1 MNKTINN
8 NYMNKILTGLS
19 ALALVF
25 TLSACSEEQ
34 TTVQEVEKVEK
45 VQVMKLT
52 STVIEREVVLPTTLE
67 GYDNMK
73 ISSSVSGIIND
84 ILVDV
89 GDKVS
94 KGQVLVK
101 MDPTQYTTTKLQY
114 ANLGVEMGRMEALKE
129 AGSISQ
135 QIYDQT
141 KTQYEQLKEQLAL
154 YEKNTFVR
162 ADFAGVISARNFEPG
177 ELCAGQPILQLT
189 QINKLKAYINVQ
201 EAYFPQFKNGM
212 KLSIASDIYPGKT
225 FNATVEMVYPTIDPA
240 SHTFTVK
247 VVIPNASETLRPG
260 MYVSTTVPVGK
271 VKGLLVPYQS
281 VLKLIGSNE
290 RYVFVNNNGVA
301 KRVKVELGK
310 RYDRDVEIIS
320 EELKDGDELVV
331 VGQGRLVDG
340 VKLEIVK

>member
-1 MNKTINN
+1 MNKFVSTVSVVAFI
-8 NYMNKILTGLS
+8 M
-19 ALALVF
+19 A
-25 TLSACSEEQ
+25 LSAC
-34 TTVQEVEKVEK
+34 TKQEVVTQEQEKVEK
-45 VQVMKLT
+45 VQVMKMT
-52 STVIEREVVLPTTLE
+52 ASEIQREVILPSTLE

-73 ISSSVSGIIND
+73 VSSSVSGIID
-84 ILVDV
+84 EILVDV
-89 GDKVS
+89 GDRVS
-94 KGQVLVK
+94 KGQLLVK

-114 ANLGVEMGRMEALKE
+114 ANLGVEMGRMDALKE

-154 YEKNTFVR
+154 YETNTFVR

-201 EAYFPQFKNGM
+201 EAYFPYLKNGM
-212 KLSIASDIYPGKT
+212 KLTITSDIYPGKE
-225 FNATVEMVYPTIDPA
+225 FPATIEMVYPTIDPS
-240 SHTFTVK
+240 SHTFSVK
-247 VVIPNASETLRPG
+247 VQVPNASELLRPG
-260 MYVSTTVPVGK
+260 MYVTTTISVGK
-271 VKGLLVPYQS
+271 VNGILVPYQS

-290 RYVFVNNNGVA
+290 RYVFVNDNGVA
-301 KRVKVELGK
+301 KRVKVTLGK

-320 EELKDGDELVV
+320 EELKEGDELVV

-340 VKLEIVK
+340 VKLEIIK

>member
-1 MNKTINN
+1 
-8 NYMNKILTGLS
+8 MNKILTSLAAVAVMLS
-19 ALALVF
+19 V
-25 TLSACSEEQ
+25 TACSQEEQ
-34 TTVQEVEKVEK
+34 TTTQVVEKVEK
-45 VQVMKLT
+45 VQVMSLKT
-52 STVIEREVVLPTTLE
+52 TQIEREVILPTTLE
-67 GYDNMK
+67 GYENMK
-73 ISSSVSGIIND
+73 VSSSVSGIID
-84 ILVDV
+84 EILVDV
-89 GDKVS
+89 GSRVS
-94 KGQVLVK
+94 KGQLLVK

-141 KTQYEQLKEQLAL
+141 KTQYNQLKEQLAL
-154 YEKNTFVR
+154 YETNTFVR
-162 ADFAGVISARNFEPG
+162 ADFSGVISARNFEPG

-201 EAYFPQFKNGM
+201 ENYFPYLKKGM
-212 KLSIASDIYPGKT
+212 KLTLTSDIYPGKT
-225 FNATVEMVYPTIDPA
+225 FPANVEIVYPTIDPS
-240 SHTFTVK
+240 SHTFSVK
-247 VVIPNASETLRPG
+247 VVIPNASEVLRPG
-260 MYVSTTVPVGK
+260 MYVSTSIPVGK
-271 VKGLLVPYQS
+271 EQGMMVPYQS

-320 EELKDGDELVV
+320 DQLKDGDQLVV

-340 VKLEIVK
+340 VKLEIIK

>member
-1 MNKTINN
+1 MIN
-8 NYMNKILTGLS
+8 MNKILTSLS
-19 ALALVF
+19 ALALIL

-52 STVIEREVVLPTTLE
+52 ATEIEREVVLPSTLE

-73 ISSSVSGIIND
+73 VSTSVSGIID
-84 ILVDV
+84 EILVDV

-94 KGQVLVK
+94 KGQLLVK

-114 ANLGVEMGRMEALKE
+114 ANLGVEMGRMDALKE

-141 KTQYEQLKEQLAL
+141 KTQYNQLKEQLAL
-154 YEKNTFVR
+154 YEANTFVR

-201 EAYFPQFKNGM
+201 ENYFPYLKKGM
-212 KLSIASDIYPGKT
+212 KLTLTSDIYPGKT
-225 FNATVEMVYPTIDPA
+225 FPASVEVVYPTIDPS
-240 SHTFTVK
+240 SHTFSVK
-247 VVIPNASETLRPG
+247 VLIPNASEVLRPG
-260 MYVSTTVPVGK
+260 MYVTTSIPVGK
-271 VKGLLVPYQS
+271 VNGLLVPYQS

-310 RYDRDVEIIS
+310 RYDRDIEIIS
-320 EELKDGDELVV
+320 EDLKEGDELIV

>member
-1 MNKTINN
+1 MIN
-8 NYMNKILTGLS
+8 MNKILTSLS
-19 ALALVF
+19 ALALIL

-52 STVIEREVVLPTTLE
+52 ATEIEREVVLPSTLE

-73 ISSSVSGIIND
+73 VSTSVSGIID
-84 ILVDV
+84 EILVDV

-94 KGQVLVK
+94 KGQLLVK

-114 ANLGVEMGRMEALKE
+114 ANLGVEMGRMDALKE

-141 KTQYEQLKEQLAL
+141 KTQYNQLKEQLAL
-154 YEKNTFVR
+154 YETNTFVR

-201 EAYFPQFKNGM
+201 ENYFPYLKKGM
-212 KLSIASDIYPGKT
+212 KLTLTSDIYPGKT
-225 FNATVEMVYPTIDPA
+225 FPASVEVVYPTIDPS
-240 SHTFTVK
+240 SHTFSVK
-247 VVIPNASETLRPG
+247 VLIPNASEVLRPG
-260 MYVSTTVPVGK
+260 MYVTTSIPVGK

-310 RYDRDVEIIS
+310 RYDRDIEIIS
-320 EELKDGDELVV
+320 EDLKEGDELVV

>member
-1 MNKTINN
+1 
-8 NYMNKILTGLS
+8 MNKIVTILAS
-19 ALALVF
+19 MALVV
-25 TLSACSEEQ
+25 SMASCSEEQ
-34 TTVQEVEKVEK
+34 TTVQEIEKVEK
-45 VQVMKLT
+45 VQVMKLAT
-52 STVIEREVVLPTTLE
+52 TEIEREVILPTTLE

-73 ISSSVSGIIND
+73 ISSSVSGIIDD

-89 GDKVS
+89 GDKVA
-94 KGQVLVK
+94 KGQLLVK
-101 MDPTQYTTTKLQY
+101 MDPTQYTTTKLSY
-114 ANLGVEMGRMEALKE
+114 ANLGVEMGRMEALKA

-154 YEKNTFVR
+154 YEENTFVR

-201 EAYFPQFKNGM
+201 ENYFPYLKNGM
-212 KLSIASDIYPGKT
+212 KLTIVSDIYPGKQ
-225 FNATVEMVYPTIDPA
+225 FPATVEMVYPTIDPS

-247 VVIPNASETLRPG
+247 VTIPNASETLRPG
-260 MYVSTTVPVGK
+260 MYVSTSIPVGK
-271 VKGLLVPYQS
+271 VQGMLVPYQS

-290 RYVFVNNNGVA
+290 RYVFVNDGGKA
-301 KRVKVELGK
+301 KRITVTLGK
-310 RYDRDVEIIS
+310 RFDRDVEIIS
-320 EELKDGDELVV
+320 EELKEGDELIV

>member
-1 MNKTINN
+1 MIN
-8 NYMNKILTGLS
+8 MNKILTSLS
-19 ALALVF
+19 ALALIL

-52 STVIEREVVLPTTLE
+52 ATEIEREVVLPSTLE

-73 ISSSVSGIIND
+73 VSTSVSGIID
-84 ILVDV
+84 EILVDV

-94 KGQVLVK
+94 KGQLLVK

-114 ANLGVEMGRMEALKE
+114 ANLGVEMGRMDALKE

-141 KTQYEQLKEQLAL
+141 KTQYNQLKEQLAL
-154 YEKNTFVR
+154 YETNTFVR

-201 EAYFPQFKNGM
+201 ENYFPYLKKGM
-212 KLSIASDIYPGKT
+212 KLTLTSDIYPGKT
-225 FNATVEMVYPTIDPA
+225 FPASVEVVYPTIDPS
-240 SHTFTVK
+240 SHTFSVK
-247 VVIPNASETLRPG
+247 VLIPNASEVLRPG
-260 MYVSTTVPVGK
+260 MYVTTSIPVGK
-271 VKGLLVPYQS
+271 VQGLLVPYQA

-310 RYDRDVEIIS
+310 RYDRDIEIIS
-320 EELKDGDELVV
+320 EELKEGDELVV

>member
-1 MNKTINN
+1 
-8 NYMNKILTGLS
+8 MNKILTSLS
-19 ALALVF
+19 AIALVL

-34 TTVQEVEKVEK
+34 TTTQVVEKVEK
-45 VQVMKLT
+45 VQVMTL
-52 STVIEREVVLPTTLE
+52 STTEIEREVILPSTLE
-67 GYDNMK
+67 GFENIK
-73 ISSSVSGIIND
+73 VSSSVSGIID
-84 ILVDV
+84 EILVYP
-89 GDKVS
+89 GDRVT
-94 KGQVLVK
+94 KGQLIVK

-114 ANLGVEMGRMEALKE
+114 ANLGVEMGRMEALKT

-162 ADFAGVISARNFEPG
+162 ADFAGVITARNFEPG

-189 QINKLKAYINVQ
+189 QISKLLAYVNVQ
-201 EAYFPQFKNGM
+201 ENYFPYIKNGM
-212 KLSIASDIYPGKT
+212 KLTITSDIYPGKE
-225 FNATVEMVYPTIDPA
+225 FSAKVLMVYPTIDPA

-247 VVIPNASETLRPG
+247 IEVPNASELLRPG
-260 MYVSTTVPVGK
+260 MYVTTTIPVGK
-271 VKGLLVPYQS
+271 VKGILVPYQA
-281 VLKLIGSNE
+281 VMKLIGSNE
-290 RYVFVNNNGVA
+290 RYVFLNDGGVA
-301 KRVKVELGK
+301 KRVKVTLGK

-320 EELKDGDELVV
+320 DEIKEGAELVC

>member
-52 STVIEREVVLPTTLE
+52 STEIEREVVLPTTLE

-101 MDPTQYTTTKLQY
+101 MDPTQYTTTKLQ
-114 ANLGVEMGRMEALKE
+114 
-129 AGSISQ
+129 
-135 QIYDQT
+135 
-141 KTQYEQLKEQLAL
+141 
-154 YEKNTFVR
+154 
-162 ADFAGVISARNFEPG
+162 
-177 ELCAGQPILQLT
+177 
-189 QINKLKAYINVQ
+189 
-201 EAYFPQFKNGM
+201 
-212 KLSIASDIYPGKT
+212 
-225 FNATVEMVYPTIDPA
+225 
-240 SHTFTVK
+240 
-247 VVIPNASETLRPG
+247 
-260 MYVSTTVPVGK
+260 
-271 VKGLLVPYQS
+271 
-281 VLKLIGSNE
+281 
-290 RYVFVNNNGVA
+290 
-301 KRVKVELGK
+301 
-310 RYDRDVEIIS
+310 
-320 EELKDGDELVV
+320 
-331 VGQGRLVDG
+331 
-340 VKLEIVK
+340 

>member
-1 MNKTINN
+1 
-8 NYMNKILTGLS
+8 MNKIVTILAS
-19 ALALVF
+19 MALVV
-25 TLSACSEEQ
+25 SMASCSEEQ
-34 TTVQEVEKVEK
+34 TTVQEIEKVEK
-45 VQVMKLT
+45 VQVMKLAT
-52 STVIEREVVLPTTLE
+52 TEIEREVILPTTLE

-73 ISSSVSGIIND
+73 ISSSVSGIIDD

-89 GDKVS
+89 GDKVA
-94 KGQVLVK
+94 KGQLLVK
-101 MDPTQYTTTKLQY
+101 MDPTQYTTTKLSY
-114 ANLGVEMGRMEALKE
+114 ANLGVEMGRMEALKA

-154 YEKNTFVR
+154 YEENTFVR

-201 EAYFPQFKNGM
+201 ENYFPYLKNGM
-212 KLSIASDIYPGKT
+212 KLTIVSDIYPGKQ
-225 FNATVEMVYPTIDPA
+225 FPATVEMVYPTIDPS

-247 VVIPNASETLRPG
+247 VTIPNASETLRPG
-260 MYVSTTVPVGK
+260 MYVSTSIPVGK
-271 VKGLLVPYQS
+271 VQGMLVPYQS

-290 RYVFVNNNGVA
+290 RYVFVNDGGKA
-301 KRVKVELGK
+301 KRVTVTLGK
-310 RYDRDVEIIS
+310 RFDRDVEIIS
-320 EELKDGDELVV
+320 EELKEGDELIV

>member
-1 MNKTINN
+1 
-8 NYMNKILTGLS
+8 MNKIVTILAS
-19 ALALVF
+19 MALVVSMASC
-25 TLSACSEEQ
+25 TEEQ

-45 VQVMKLT
+45 VQVMKLAT
-52 STVIEREVVLPTTLE
+52 TEIEREVILPTTLE

-73 ISSSVSGIIND
+73 ISSSVSGIIDD

-94 KGQVLVK
+94 KNQLLVK
-101 MDPTQYTTTKLQY
+101 MDPTQYTTTKLSY
-114 ANLGVEMGRMEALKE
+114 ANLGVEMGRMEALKA

-201 EAYFPQFKNGM
+201 ENYFPFLKNGM
-212 KLSIASDIYPGKT
+212 KLTIVSDIYPGKQ
-225 FNATVEMVYPTIDPA
+225 FPATVEMVYPTIDPS

-247 VVIPNASETLRPG
+247 VTIPNASETLRPG
-260 MYVSTTVPVGK
+260 MYVSTSIPVGK
-271 VKGLLVPYQS
+271 VKGMLVPYQS

-290 RYVFVNNNGVA
+290 RYVFVNDGGKA
-301 KRVKVELGK
+301 KRVTVTLGK
-310 RYDRDVEIIS
+310 RFDRDVEIIS
-320 EELKDGDELVV
+320 EELKEGDELIV

>member
-1 MNKTINN
+1 MIN
-8 NYMNKILTGLS
+8 MNKILTSLS
-19 ALALVF
+19 ALALIL

-52 STVIEREVVLPTTLE
+52 ATEIEREVVLPSTLE

-73 ISSSVSGIIND
+73 VSTSVSGIID
-84 ILVDV
+84 EILVDV

-94 KGQVLVK
+94 KGQLLVK

-114 ANLGVEMGRMEALKE
+114 ANLGVEMGRMDALKE

-141 KTQYEQLKEQLAL
+141 KTQYNQLKEQLAL
-154 YEKNTFVR
+154 YEANTFVR

-201 EAYFPQFKNGM
+201 ENYFPYLKKGM
-212 KLSIASDIYPGKT
+212 KLTLTSDIYPGKT
-225 FNATVEMVYPTIDPA
+225 FPASVEVVYPTIDPS
-240 SHTFTVK
+240 SHTFSVK
-247 VVIPNASETLRPG
+247 VLIPNASEVLRPG
-260 MYVSTTVPVGK
+260 MYVTTSIPVGK
-271 VKGLLVPYQS
+271 VQGLLVPYQS

-310 RYDRDVEIIS
+310 RYDRDIEIIS
-320 EELKDGDELVV
+320 EELKEGDELIV

>member
-201 EAYFPQFKNGM
+201 EAYFPNFKNGM
-212 KLSIASDIYPGKT
+212 KLSIASDIYPNKT

-260 MYVSTTVPVGK
+260 MYVSTTVPVM
-271 VKGLLVPYQS
+271 LHLFCPAAAMQQ
-281 VLKLIGSNE
+281 
-290 RYVFVNNNGVA
+290 
-301 KRVKVELGK
+301 
-310 RYDRDVEIIS
+310 RDIIS
-320 EELKDGDELVV
+320 VV
-331 VGQGRLVDG
+331 IYFVICVIIIGL
-340 VKLEIVK
+340 

>member
-1 MNKTINN
+1 MNKFVSTVSVVAFI
-8 NYMNKILTGLS
+8 M
-19 ALALVF
+19 A
-25 TLSACSEEQ
+25 LSAC
-34 TTVQEVEKVEK
+34 TKQEVVTQEQEKVEK
-45 VQVMKLT
+45 VQVMKMT
-52 STVIEREVVLPTTLE
+52 ASEIQREVILPSTLE

-73 ISSSVSGIIND
+73 VSSSVSGIID
-84 ILVDV
+84 EILVDV
-89 GDKVS
+89 GDRVS
-94 KGQVLVK
+94 KGQLLVK

-114 ANLGVEMGRMEALKE
+114 ANLGVEMGRMDALKE

-154 YEKNTFVR
+154 YETNTFVR

-201 EAYFPQFKNGM
+201 EAYFPYLKNGM
-212 KLSIASDIYPGKT
+212 KLTITSDIYPGKE
-225 FNATVEMVYPTIDPA
+225 FPATIEMVYPTIDPS
-240 SHTFTVK
+240 SHTFSVK
-247 VVIPNASETLRPG
+247 VQVPNASELLRPG
-260 MYVSTTVPVGK
+260 MYVTTTISVGK
-271 VKGLLVPYQS
+271 VNGILVPYQS

-290 RYVFVNNNGVA
+290 RYVFVNDNGVA
-301 KRVKVELGK
+301 KRVKVTLGK

-320 EELKDGDELVV
+320 EELKEGDELVI

-340 VKLEIVK
+340 VKLEIIK

>member
-1 MNKTINN
+1 
-8 NYMNKILTGLS
+8 MNKILTSLAAVAVMLS
-19 ALALVF
+19 V
-25 TLSACSEEQ
+25 TACSQEEQ
-34 TTVQEVEKVEK
+34 TTTQVEEKVEK
-45 VQVMKLT
+45 VQVMSLKT
-52 STVIEREVVLPTTLE
+52 TQIEREVILPTTLE
-67 GYDNMK
+67 GYENMK
-73 ISSSVSGIIND
+73 VSSSVSGIID
-84 ILVDV
+84 EILVDV
-89 GDKVS
+89 GSRVS
-94 KGQVLVK
+94 KGQLLVK

-141 KTQYEQLKEQLAL
+141 KTQYNQLKEQLAL
-154 YEKNTFVR
+154 YETNTFVR
-162 ADFAGVISARNFEPG
+162 ADFSGVISARNFEPG

-201 EAYFPQFKNGM
+201 ENYFPYLKKGM
-212 KLSIASDIYPGKT
+212 KLTLTSDIYPGKT
-225 FNATVEMVYPTIDPA
+225 FPANVEIVYPTIDPS
-240 SHTFTVK
+240 SHTFSVK
-247 VVIPNASETLRPG
+247 VVIPNASEVLRPG
-260 MYVSTTVPVGK
+260 MYVSTSIPVGK
-271 VKGLLVPYQS
+271 EQGMMVPYQS

-320 EELKDGDELVV
+320 DQLKDGDQLVV

-340 VKLEIVK
+340 VKLEIIK

>member
-1 MNKTINN
+1 
-8 NYMNKILTGLS
+8 MNKILTSLS
-19 ALALVF
+19 ALALIL

-52 STVIEREVVLPTTLE
+52 ATEIEREVVLPSTLE

-73 ISSSVSGIIND
+73 VSTSVSGIID
-84 ILVDV
+84 EILVDV

-94 KGQVLVK
+94 KGQLLVK

-114 ANLGVEMGRMEALKE
+114 ANLGVEMGRMDALKE

-141 KTQYEQLKEQLAL
+141 KTQYNQLKEQLAL
-154 YEKNTFVR
+154 YETNTFVR

-201 EAYFPQFKNGM
+201 ENYFPYLKKGM
-212 KLSIASDIYPGKT
+212 KLTLTSDIYPGKT
-225 FNATVEMVYPTIDPA
+225 FPASVEVVYPTIDPS
-240 SHTFTVK
+240 SHTFSVK
-247 VVIPNASETLRPG
+247 VLIPNASEVLRPG
-260 MYVSTTVPVGK
+260 MYVTTSIPVGK
-271 VKGLLVPYQS
+271 VQGLLVPYQS

-310 RYDRDVEIIS
+310 RYDRDIEIIS
-320 EELKDGDELVV
+320 EELKEGDELVV

>member
-1 MNKTINN
+1 
-8 NYMNKILTGLS
+8 MNKILTGLS

-34 TTVQEVEKVEK
+34 TTTQEVEKVEK

-73 ISSSVSGIIND
+73 ISSSVSGIIDD

-89 GDKVS
+89 GDRVT
-94 KGQVLVK
+94 KGQILVK

-114 ANLGVEMGRMEALKE
+114 ANLGVEMERMEALKA

-189 QINKLKAYINVQ
+189 QINKLKAYVNVQ
-201 EAYFPQFKNGM
+201 ENYFPNIKNGM
-212 KLSIASDIYPGKT
+212 KLTLTSDIYPGKE
-225 FNATVEMVYPTIDPA
+225 FSAKVLMVYPTIDPS

-247 VVIPNASETLRPG
+247 IEVPNASEQLRPG
-260 MYVSTTVPVGK
+260 MYVTTTLSVGK
-271 VKGLLVPYQS
+271 TKGVLAPYQA
-281 VLKLIGSNE
+281 VMKLIGSNE
-290 RYVFVNNNGVA
+290 RYVFVNDNGVA

-320 EELKDGDELVV
+320 EEITEGTELVT

>member
-1 MNKTINN
+1 
-8 NYMNKILTGLS
+8 MNKILTSLS

-34 TTVQEVEKVEK
+34 TTTAVVEKVEK
-45 VQVMKLT
+45 VQVMTLSKT
-52 STVIEREVVLPTTLE
+52 EIEREVVLPSTLE
-67 GYDNMK
+67 GIENIK
-73 ISSSVSGIIND
+73 VSSSVSGIIDD

-89 GDKVS
+89 GDRVT
-94 KGQVLVK
+94 KGQILVK

-114 ANLGVEMGRMEALKE
+114 ANLGVEMERMEALKA

-162 ADFAGVISARNFEPG
+162 ADFAGVITARNFEPG
-177 ELCAGQPILQLT
+177 ELCAGQPILQLA
-189 QINKLKAYINVQ
+189 QINKLKAYVNVQ
-201 EAYFPQFKNGM
+201 ENYFPNIKNGM
-212 KLSIASDIYPGKT
+212 KLNITSDIYPGKVFSAKVQT
-225 FNATVEMVYPTIDPA
+225 VYPTIDPA

-247 VVIPNASETLRPG
+247 IEVPNASEQLRPG
-260 MYVSTTVPVGK
+260 MYVTTSIAVGK
-271 VKGLLVPYQS
+271 VQGILAPYQA

-290 RYVFVNNNGVA
+290 RYVFLNDNGVA
-301 KRVKVELGK
+301 KRVKVTLGN

-320 EELKDGDELVV
+320 DEIKEGDQLVV

>member
-1 MNKTINN
+1 
-8 NYMNKILTGLS
+8 MNKIVTILAS
-19 ALALVF
+19 MALVV
-25 TLSACSEEQ
+25 SMASCSEEQ

-45 VQVMKLT
+45 VQVMKLAT
-52 STVIEREVVLPTTLE
+52 TEIEREVILPTTLE

-73 ISSSVSGIIND
+73 ISSSVSGIIDD

-89 GDKVS
+89 GDKVA
-94 KGQVLVK
+94 KGQLLVK
-101 MDPTQYTTTKLQY
+101 MDPTQYTTTKLSY
-114 ANLGVEMGRMEALKE
+114 ANLGVEMGRMEALKA

-154 YEKNTFVR
+154 YEENTFVR

-201 EAYFPQFKNGM
+201 ENYFPYLKNGM
-212 KLSIASDIYPGKT
+212 KLTIVSDIYPGKQ
-225 FNATVEMVYPTIDPA
+225 FPATVEMVYPTIDPS

-247 VVIPNASETLRPG
+247 VAIPNASETLRPG
-260 MYVSTTVPVGK
+260 MYVSTSIPVGK
-271 VKGLLVPYQS
+271 VQGMLVPYQS

-290 RYVFVNNNGVA
+290 RYVFVNDGGKA
-301 KRVKVELGK
+301 KRITVTLGK
-310 RYDRDVEIIS
+310 RFDRDVEIIS
-320 EELKDGDELVV
+320 EELKEGDELIV

>member
-1 MNKTINN
+1 
-8 NYMNKILTGLS
+8 MNKILISLS

-52 STVIEREVVLPTTLE
+52 ATEIEREVVLPSTLE

-73 ISSSVSGIIND
+73 VSTSVSGIID
-84 ILVDV
+84 EILVDV

-94 KGQVLVK
+94 KGQLLVK

-114 ANLGVEMGRMEALKE
+114 ANLGVEMGRMDALKE

-141 KTQYEQLKEQLAL
+141 KTQYNQLKEQLAL
-154 YEKNTFVR
+154 YETNTFVR

-201 EAYFPQFKNGM
+201 ENYFPYLKKGM
-212 KLSIASDIYPGKT
+212 KLTLTSDIYPGKT
-225 FNATVEMVYPTIDPA
+225 FPASVEVVYPTIDPS
-240 SHTFTVK
+240 SHTFSVK
-247 VVIPNASETLRPG
+247 VLIPNASEVLRPG
-260 MYVSTTVPVGK
+260 MYVTTSIPVGK

-310 RYDRDVEIIS
+310 RYDRDIEIIS
-320 EELKDGDELVV
+320 EDLKEGDELIV

>member
-1 MNKTINN
+1 MIN
-8 NYMNKILTGLS
+8 MNKILTSLS
-19 ALALVF
+19 ALALIL

-45 VQVMKLT
+45 VQVMKLAAT
-52 STVIEREVVLPTTLE
+52 EIEREVVLPSTLE

-73 ISSSVSGIIND
+73 VSTSVSGIID
-84 ILVDV
+84 EILVDV

-94 KGQVLVK
+94 KGQLLVK

-114 ANLGVEMGRMEALKE
+114 ANLGVEMGRMDALKE

-141 KTQYEQLKEQLAL
+141 KTQYNQLKEQLAL
-154 YEKNTFVR
+154 YETNTFVR
-162 ADFAGVISARNFEPG
+162 ADFSGVISARNFEPG

-201 EAYFPQFKNGM
+201 ENYFPYLKKGM
-212 KLSIASDIYPGKT
+212 KLTLTSDIYPGKT
-225 FNATVEMVYPTIDPA
+225 FPASVEVVYPTIDPS
-240 SHTFTVK
+240 SHTFSVK
-247 VVIPNASETLRPG
+247 VVIPNSSEVLRPG
-260 MYVSTTVPVGK
+260 MYVTTSIPVGK
-271 VKGLLVPYQS
+271 VQGLLVPYQS

-310 RYDRDVEIIS
+310 RYDRDIEIIS
-320 EELKDGDELVV
+320 EDLKEGDELVV

>member
-1 MNKTINN
+1 MIN
-8 NYMNKILTGLS
+8 MNKILTSLS
-19 ALALVF
+19 ALALIL

-52 STVIEREVVLPTTLE
+52 ATEIEREVVLPSTLE

-73 ISSSVSGIIND
+73 VSTSVSGIID
-84 ILVDV
+84 EILVDV

-94 KGQVLVK
+94 KGQLLVK

-114 ANLGVEMGRMEALKE
+114 ANLGVEMGRMDALKE

-141 KTQYEQLKEQLAL
+141 KTQYNQLKEQLAL
-154 YEKNTFVR
+154 YEANTFVR

-201 EAYFPQFKNGM
+201 ENYFPYLKKGM
-212 KLSIASDIYPGKT
+212 KLTLTSDIYPGKT
-225 FNATVEMVYPTIDPA
+225 FPASVEVVYPTIDPS
-240 SHTFTVK
+240 SHTFSVK
-247 VVIPNASETLRPG
+247 VLIPNASEVLRPG
-260 MYVSTTVPVGK
+260 MYVTTSIPVGK
-271 VKGLLVPYQS
+271 VQGLLVPYQA

-310 RYDRDVEIIS
+310 RYDRDIEIIS
-320 EELKDGDELVV
+320 EDLKEGDELVV

>member
-1 MNKTINN
+1 MNKFVSTVSVVAFI
-8 NYMNKILTGLS
+8 M
-19 ALALVF
+19 A
-25 TLSACSEEQ
+25 LSACAK
-34 TTVQEVEKVEK
+34 QEVVTQEQEKVEK
-45 VQVMKLT
+45 VQVMKMT
-52 STVIEREVVLPTTLE
+52 ASEIQREVILPSTLE

-73 ISSSVSGIIND
+73 VSSSVSGIID
-84 ILVDV
+84 EILVDV
-89 GDKVS
+89 GDRVS
-94 KGQVLVK
+94 KGQLLVK

-114 ANLGVEMGRMEALKE
+114 ANLGVEMGRMDALKE

-154 YEKNTFVR
+154 YETNTFVR

-201 EAYFPQFKNGM
+201 EAYFPYLKNGM
-212 KLSIASDIYPGKT
+212 KLTITSDIYPGKE
-225 FNATVEMVYPTIDPA
+225 FPATIEMVYPTIDPS
-240 SHTFTVK
+240 SHTFSVK
-247 VVIPNASETLRPG
+247 VQIPNASELLRPG
-260 MYVSTTVPVGK
+260 MYVTTTISVGK
-271 VKGLLVPYQS
+271 VNGILVPYQS

-290 RYVFVNNNGVA
+290 RYVFVNDNGVA
-301 KRVKVELGK
+301 KRVKVTLGK

-320 EELKDGDELVV
+320 EELKEGDELVV

-340 VKLEIVK
+340 VKLEIIK

>member
-1 MNKTINN
+1 MIN
-8 NYMNKILTGLS
+8 MNKILTSLS
-19 ALALVF
+19 ALALIL

-52 STVIEREVVLPTTLE
+52 ATEIEREVVLPSTLE

-73 ISSSVSGIIND
+73 VSTSVSGIID
-84 ILVDV
+84 EILVDV

-94 KGQVLVK
+94 KGQLLVK

-114 ANLGVEMGRMEALKE
+114 ANLGVEMGRMDALKE

-141 KTQYEQLKEQLAL
+141 KTQYNQLKEQLAL
-154 YEKNTFVR
+154 YETNTFVR

-201 EAYFPQFKNGM
+201 ENYFPYLKKGM
-212 KLSIASDIYPGKT
+212 KLTLTSDIYPGKT
-225 FNATVEMVYPTIDPA
+225 FPASVEVVYPTIDPS
-240 SHTFTVK
+240 SHTFSVK
-247 VVIPNASETLRPG
+247 VLIPNASEVLRPG
-260 MYVSTTVPVGK
+260 MYVTTSIPVGK
-271 VKGLLVPYQS
+271 VQGLLVPYQA

-290 RYVFVNNNGVA
+290 RYVFVNNSGVA

-310 RYDRDVEIIS
+310 RYDRDIEIIS
-320 EELKDGDELVV
+320 EELKEGDELVV

>member
-1 MNKTINN
+1 MNKFVTS
-8 NYMNKILTGLS
+8 LTAI
-19 ALALVF
+19 ALLVAV
-25 TLSACSEEQ
+25 SSCSEEK

-45 VQVMKLT
+45 VQVMPL
-52 STVIEREVVLPTTLE
+52 IIAELEREVVLPSTLE

-73 ISSSVSGIIND
+73 VSSSVSGIIDD

-89 GDKVS
+89 GDKVK
-94 KGQVLVK
+94 KGQLLVK
-101 MDPTQYTTTKLQY
+101 MDPTQYTTTKLSY
-114 ANLGVEMGRMEALKE
+114 ANLGVEMQRMEALKE

-141 KTQYEQLKEQLAL
+141 KTQYDQLKEQLVL
-154 YEKNTFVR
+154 YEANTFVR
-162 ADFAGVISARNFEPG
+162 ADFDGVISARNFEPG

-201 EAYFPQFKNGM
+201 ENYFPALKAGM
-212 KLSIASDIYPGKT
+212 KLTLTSDIYPGES
-225 FNATVEMVYPTIDPA
+225 FPATVEVVYPTIDPS
-240 SHTFTVK
+240 SHTFVVK
-247 VVIPNASETLRPG
+247 VVIANAKELLRPG
-260 MYVSTTVPVGK
+260 MYVITTVPVGK
-271 VKGLLVPYQS
+271 VKGILAPYQA

-290 RYVFVNNNGVA
+290 RYVFINDGGVA
-301 KRVKVELGK
+301 KRVKVTLGK

-320 EELKDGDELVV
+320 EELKEGNELVV

>member
-1 MNKTINN
+1 
-8 NYMNKILTGLS
+8 MNKILTSLS

-34 TTVQEVEKVEK
+34 TTTQEVEKVEK

-52 STVIEREVVLPTTLE
+52 STEIEREVVLPTTLE

-73 ISSSVSGIIND
+73 VSSSVSGIIKE
-84 ILVDV
+84 ILVKV

-94 KGQVLVK
+94 KGQLLVK
-101 MDPTQYTTTKLQY
+101 MDPTQYTTTKLTY
-114 ANLGVEMGRMEALKE
+114 ANLGVEMSRMEALKE

-135 QIYDQT
+135 QVYDQT
-141 KTQYEQLKEQLAL
+141 KTQYEQVKEQLAL
-154 YEKNTFVR
+154 YETNTFVR
-162 ADFAGVISARNFEPG
+162 ADFAGVISAKNFENG

-189 QINKLKAYINVQ
+189 QINKLKAFINVQ
-201 EAYFPQFKNGM
+201 ENYFPYLKNGM
-212 KLSIASDIYPGKT
+212 RLNITSDIYPGKV
-225 FNATVEMVYPTIDPA
+225 FPATVETVFPTIDPS
-240 SHTFTVK
+240 SHTFSVR
-247 VVIPNASETLRPG
+247 VLIPNASEQLRPG
-260 MYVSTTVPVGK
+260 MYVTTSIPVGK

-310 RYDRDVEIIS
+310 RYDRDIEIIS
-320 EELKDGDELVV
+320 EELKEGDELVV

>member
-1 MNKTINN
+1 MIN
-8 NYMNKILTGLS
+8 MNKILTSLS
-19 ALALVF
+19 ALALIL

-45 VQVMKLT
+45 VQVMKLAAT
-52 STVIEREVVLPTTLE
+52 EIEREVVLPSTLE

-73 ISSSVSGIIND
+73 VSTSVSGIID
-84 ILVDV
+84 EILVDV

-94 KGQVLVK
+94 KGQLLVK

-114 ANLGVEMGRMEALKE
+114 ANLGVEMGRMDALKE

-141 KTQYEQLKEQLAL
+141 KTQYNQLKEQLAL
-154 YEKNTFVR
+154 YETNTFVR

-201 EAYFPQFKNGM
+201 ENYFPYLKKGM
-212 KLSIASDIYPGKT
+212 KLTLTSDIYPGKT
-225 FNATVEMVYPTIDPA
+225 FPASVEVVYPTIDPS
-240 SHTFTVK
+240 SHTFSVK
-247 VVIPNASETLRPG
+247 VVIPNSSEVLRPG
-260 MYVSTTVPVGK
+260 MYVTTSIPVGK
-271 VKGLLVPYQS
+271 VQGLLVPYQA

-310 RYDRDVEIIS
+310 RYDRDIEIIS
-320 EELKDGDELVV
+320 EELKEGDELIV

>member
-1 MNKTINN
+1 MNKFVSTVSVVAFI
-8 NYMNKILTGLS
+8 M
-19 ALALVF
+19 A
-25 TLSACSEEQ
+25 LSAC
-34 TTVQEVEKVEK
+34 TKQEVVTQEQEKIEK
-45 VQVMKLT
+45 VQVMKMT
-52 STVIEREVVLPTTLE
+52 ASEIQREVILPSTLE

-73 ISSSVSGIIND
+73 VSSSVSGIID
-84 ILVDV
+84 EILVDV
-89 GDKVS
+89 GDRVS
-94 KGQVLVK
+94 KGQLLVK

-114 ANLGVEMGRMEALKE
+114 ANLGVEMGRMDALKE

-154 YEKNTFVR
+154 YETNTFVR

-201 EAYFPQFKNGM
+201 EAYFPYLKNGM
-212 KLSIASDIYPGKT
+212 KLTITSDIYPGKE
-225 FNATVEMVYPTIDPA
+225 FPATIEMVYPTIDPS
-240 SHTFTVK
+240 SHTFSVK
-247 VVIPNASETLRPG
+247 VQVPNASELLRPG
-260 MYVSTTVPVGK
+260 MYVTTTIPVGK
-271 VKGLLVPYQS
+271 VNGILVPYQS

-290 RYVFVNNNGVA
+290 RYVFVNDNGVA
-301 KRVKVELGK
+301 KRVKVTLGK

-320 EELKDGDELVV
+320 EELKEGDELVV

-340 VKLEIVK
+340 VKLEIIK

>member
-1 MNKTINN
+1 MIN
-8 NYMNKILTGLS
+8 MNKILTSLS
-19 ALALVF
+19 ALALIL

-52 STVIEREVVLPTTLE
+52 ATEIEREVVLPSTLE

-73 ISSSVSGIIND
+73 VSTSVSGIID
-84 ILVDV
+84 EILVDV

-94 KGQVLVK
+94 KGQLLVK

-114 ANLGVEMGRMEALKE
+114 ANLGVEMGRMDALKE

-141 KTQYEQLKEQLAL
+141 KTQYNQLKEQLAL
-154 YEKNTFVR
+154 YEANTFVR

-201 EAYFPQFKNGM
+201 ENYFPYIKKGM
-212 KLSIASDIYPGKT
+212 KLTLTSDIYPGKT
-225 FNATVEMVYPTIDPA
+225 FPASVEVVYPTIDPS
-240 SHTFTVK
+240 SHTFSVK
-247 VVIPNASETLRPG
+247 VLIPNASEVLRPG
-260 MYVSTTVPVGK
+260 MYVTTSIPVGK
-271 VKGLLVPYQS
+271 VQGLLVPYQA

-310 RYDRDVEIIS
+310 RYDRDIEIIS
-320 EELKDGDELVV
+320 EDLKEGDELVV